1 MFVFTAGSWEKDT
14 IFGTA
19 IKFFG
24 PSYFAMALYKNSP
37 LKKIWFFPL
46 TFISFCFSEPGDL
59 VFEAGEQIEV
69 FKKENEWWTGK
80 IGDRS
85 GVFPYNYVEPA
96 AGVPAGGDP
105 VGDPVPTGGNA
116 SETNGDE
123 AEPIYSEPV
132 AETVRTFWK
141 LKDIFLF

>member
-1 MFVFTAGSWEKDT
+1 MTLFSHFD
-14 IFGTA
+14 
-19 IKFFG
+19 
-24 PSYFAMALYKNSP
+24 L
-37 LKKIWFFPL
+37 L
-46 TFISFCFSEPGDL
+46 TFIFFCFSEPGDL

-96 AGVPAGGDP
+96 AGVPAGDDP
-105 VGDPVPTGGNA
+105 VGG
-116 SETNGDE
+116 E

-132 AETVRTFWK
+132 AETVRTF
-141 LKDIFLF
+141 LKI

>member
-1 MFVFTAGSWEKDT
+1 M
-14 IFGTA
+14 
-19 IKFFG
+19 
-24 PSYFAMALYKNSP
+24 
-37 LKKIWFFPL
+37 
-46 TFISFCFSEPGDL
+46 TFIDFCFTEPGDL

-69 FKKENEWWTGK
+69 YKKENEWWTGK

-96 AGVPAGGDP
+96 AGVPVGDDP
-105 VGDPVPTGGNA
+105 VVDPIPTGGNDPIPTGGNA

-132 AETVRTFWK
+132 AETVSTF
-141 LKDIFLF
+141 

>member
-1 MFVFTAGSWEKDT
+1 MF
-14 IFGTA
+14 
-19 IKFFG
+19 
-24 PSYFAMALYKNSP
+24 FA
-37 LKKIWFFPL
+37 
-46 TFISFCFSEPGDL
+46 EPGDL

-69 FKKENEWWTGK
+69 YKKENEWWTGK

-96 AGVPAGGDP
+96 AGVPDGGDP
-105 VGDPVPTGGNA
+105 VGGDPVPTGGNA

-132 AETVRTFWK
+132 AETVRPFGK
-141 LKDIFLF
+141 FKKYVSVLNLVCGLAQFCL

>member
-1 MFVFTAGSWEKDT
+1 MWVCRC
-14 IFGTA
+14 
-19 IKFFG
+19 
-24 PSYFAMALYKNSP
+24 
-37 LKKIWFFPL
+37 KKKCFWQRCTCKKTDFSPL
-46 TFISFCFSEPGDL
+46 TFIWFCFAEPGDL

-96 AGVPAGGDP
+96 AGVPAGDDP
-105 VGDPVPTGGNA
+105 VGGDPVPTGGNA

-132 AETVRTFWK
+132 AETVRTF
-141 LKDIFLF
+141 LKI

>member
-1 MFVFTAGSWEKDT
+1 MTLFSRFD
-14 IFGTA
+14 
-19 IKFFG
+19 
-24 PSYFAMALYKNSP
+24 L
-37 LKKIWFFPL
+37 L

-132 AETVRTFWK
+132 AETVRT
-141 LKDIFLF
+141 L